1 MTKSSMIGSP
11 AEVFGMKI
19 FKDVDLPP
27 PISEKNVFC
36 ITVHNVGDGIGDFQH
51 AMDFAAHIK
60 SYLSERGYKL
70 AIVVESYK
78 NSIHSVDAPIN
89 WRANYVKQ
97 NLVDEKALFD
107 GGAYLFQPDIAKE
120 IAFQFNEWR
129 ESNKSSLETLSKS
142 TAGAMNVSYYTYHV
156 HKIFPETLNII
167 SCLQYG
173 MQAWPSST
181 LHQANMGKLDPNSP
195 ACYGI
200 KIKDYSKD
208 GLTRQEKMETL
219 KENEPDLVKALLRE
233 QSVANYFDTHYL
245 MPAYLQTRSAACAFV
260 LIQALR
266 FKKENDKTIDLHL
279 PSKVVDRESLVEI
292 LEKNGILGDEIDFI
306 TPDDKKNVVNEKARI
321 RIISWPIK
329 QDADYDLLHAIS
341 DGAGASGDNSVT
353 NACSLDAIPWF
364 EIKGY
369 GEHGGLGRFMGDE
382 FPGFITKLASDSSEN
397 ARYLHVLAEY
407 FTQLSRFRYL
417 SRSRISLSDKF
428 NPIFSDYDNDEP
440 REQDAIRSFKF
451 QEYCECIAEYLRGE
465 YGELNS
471 SWKYVAQKLR
481 ENNYYDQLEN
491 IVKASVYTSASPD
504 PTFIHCI
511 LNCLEV
517 ININPKR
524 LCDILRE
531 NSGLFHYISLPDVL
545 SQSEALQACFED
557 TLLTMSHQLSDE
569 QVKQVRN
576 ALRGCEELRE
586 SGAQLAK
593 HRKTLLAYHYLD
605 RTPQPREG
613 FIPSADKPSGISIGQ
628 VVKRKS
634 DQADFME
641 KESYRPDG
649 RAKGNTYS
657 FFCEYIS
664 GILFKRILYDR
675 VPIINIHA
683 SDNAKGVL
691 TSKYLE
697 NFSPLNDIL
706 REHGEGDVISAE
718 GIEKIL
724 VAGILLGEIDY
735 NGGNLGIMESL
746 NDQGQPTSILAKVD
760 HGNALTSFSSTPQ
773 MALKDSMLN
782 LEYYIKHGWIQIDLH
797 SLKVAAMQ
805 MSFLSDEEIENL
817 IENRIDIL
825 TKSKNDIAGV
835 SFPIYIDGVFERR
848 VFENLDALGK
858 FYIDSVKMNLNTIR
872 ELVDLLTIIEHL
884 SPIDQRFFE
893 GQWIKDRELWSDPVE
908 WAIKNGKTIAGE
920 DPERF
925 FGQPINQ
932 VALAIL
938 QLAEPPS
945 KPYLGA

>member
-19 FKDVDLPP
+19 FKGVDLPP
-27 PISEKNVFC
+27 PAPEKNVFC
-36 ITVHNVGDGIGDFQH
+36 IIVNNLPDGIGDFQH
-51 AMDFAAHIK
+51 AMDFATHIK

-70 AIVVESYK
+70 AILVESNTDLDRSK
-78 NSIHSVDAPIN
+78 DDAIN

-97 NLVDEKALFD
+97 QLEVEKALFD
-107 GGAYLFQPDIAKE
+107 GGVYLFQPDMAKDTG
-120 IAFQFNEWR
+120 FQFNEWR
-129 ESNKSSLETLSKS
+129 ESNKSSLEVLSKS
-142 TAGAMNVSYYTYHV
+142 TAGAMMVSYNTHRV
-156 HKIFPETLNII
+156 HTIFPEALKIVF
-167 SCLQYG
+167 CLQYG
-173 MQAWPSST
+173 MQPWRSPT

-233 QSVANYFDTHYL
+233 QSVVNYFDTHYL

-266 FKKENDKTIDLHL
+266 FKNEKDKTIDLHL
-279 PSKVVDRESLVEI
+279 PSKVVDRETLVEI
-292 LEKNGILGDEIDFI
+292 LEKNGISRDEIDFI
-306 TPDDKKNVVNEKARI
+306 TPDDKKNIVNEKARI

-329 QDADYDLLHAIS
+329 LDADYDLLHAIS
-341 DGAGASGDNSVT
+341 DGAGASGDNSIT

-369 GEHGGLGRFMGDE
+369 GEHGGLGRFMGVE
-382 FPGFITKLASDSSEN
+382 FPDFITKLAFDATEN
-397 ARYLHVLAEY
+397 AQSLHVLAEY
-407 FTQLSRFRYL
+407 FTMLSRFRHL
-417 SRSRISLSDKF
+417 SMTRISRSDIFD
-428 NPIFSDYDNDEP
+428 PIFSDYDNDKP
-440 REQDAIRSFKF
+440 SEQDAIRGPKF
-451 QEYCECIAEYLRGE
+451 QKYCECIAEYLRGD

-504 PTFIHCI
+504 PTLIHCI

-517 ININPKR
+517 IHINPRR

-531 NSGLFHYISLPDVL
+531 KEGLFRYIALPDVL

-557 TLLTMSHQLSDE
+557 TLLTMTYLLSDE
-569 QVKQVRN
+569 QVGKVRN
-576 ALRGCEELRE
+576 ALEKCDEFRE
-586 SGAQLAK
+586 RPAQLDE

-605 RTPQPREG
+605 RTPQPRES
-613 FIPSADKPSGISIGQ
+613 FTPSAKKPTGVSIGQ

-634 DQADFME
+634 DQAEFME
-641 KESYRPDG
+641 KESYDPVEG
-649 RAKGNTYS
+649 ATTKTHS

-664 GILFKRILYDR
+664 GILFKRVLYDR
-675 VPIINIHA
+675 VPLINIQT

-697 NFSPLNDIL
+697 SFTPLSEVLRGRDKGDI
-706 REHGEGDVISAE
+706 IPAE

-724 VAGILLGEIDY
+724 VAGILLGEIDF
-735 NGGNLGIMESL
+735 NAGNLGVMKSL
-746 NDQGQPTSILAKVD
+746 NDQGQPTTIFAKVD
-760 HGNALTSFSSTPQ
+760 HGYALTSFSSTPQ
-773 MALKDSMLN
+773 KALEDSILN
-782 LEYYIKHGWIQIDLH
+782 MIAYINNGWIQIDLH

-817 IENRIDIL
+817 IENRIAIL
-825 TKSKNDIAGV
+825 KKSKNDVTDV

-858 FYIDSVKMNLNTIR
+858 FYINSVKMNLNAVR

-884 SPIDQRFFE
+884 SPMDQRFFE
-893 GQWIKDRELWSDPVE
+893 GQWINDRELWSDPVE

-920 DPERF
+920 DPEHF
-925 FGQPINQ
+925 LGQPIAQ

-938 QLAEPPS
+938 QKREPPS
-945 KPYLGA
+945 KPSLGG